1 MLDPRNEMFMSIKK
15 RNCYKIGGKICP
27 DLATFIEKHC
37 CCRECYGIRP
47 RLQLWNTCSMQCNWR
62 FPRVGGYVAD
72 FCWLIIY
79 GRQSGAGAVYFSES
93 FVLSYTVQNL
103 CFPRQLVTSN
113 TIGCRKSKH
122 AVLLVDELLIWPCDW
137 LIHRARAEKQCNWL
151 CRESKHDVLMAE
163 ESMLWHLIDW

>member
-15 RNCYKIGGKICP
+15 RHCYKIGGKICP

-37 CCRECYGIRP
+37 CCRVCYGIRP

-79 GRQSGAGAVYFSES
+79 GRQSCGSCLFFRKFCVKLYSTKSLFSAAAR
-93 FVLSYTVQNL
+93 YVQYDWMQKKQTQR
-103 CFPRQLVTSN
+103 F
-113 TIGCRKSKH
+113 IGWRV
-122 AVLLVDELLIWPCDW
+122 ADLARDW
-137 LIHRARAEKQCNWL
+137 LIQRARAEKQCNWL

-163 ESMLWHLIDW
+163 ESMLWHMIDW